1 MCTFGITLDTYCI
14 CVLFYVWLW
23 TSKPTLSYF
32 YKRRNG
38 SFSIVIVIHVCSI
51 SMIVFSILHFIV
63 LWMLGSVQQM
73 LSCVYSNEWYV
84 CIIWKH
90 GCVYQMKTR
99 VPFWEQLIDF
109 MAKSHHGKGES
120 GFSILCVMFSVLCV
134 QFWVR
139 RYYLEKS
146 VLTIVTKIDGF
157 IYLWDCKLSWICI
170 LMTPK

>member
-1 MCTFGITLDTYCI
+1 MFDYEQVSLQWVILQKEK
-14 CVLFYVWLW
+14 WLI
-23 TSKPTLSYF
+23 LH
-32 YKRRNG
+32 
-38 SFSIVIVIHVCSI
+38 IVIAIHVCFI

-99 VPFWEQLIDF
+99 VPFWEQLIDC
-109 MAKSHHGKGES
+109 MAKESHGKGET

-134 QFWVR
+134 QFWECR
-139 RYYLEKS
+139 
-146 VLTIVTKIDGF
+146 
-157 IYLWDCKLSWICI
+157 
-170 LMTPK
+170 